1 MAMGDMLIDGY
12 WSNTDYAPG
21 QEELLYKEASEVI
34 AQLSKPTVTY
44 SASIQNLSGVGGYE
58 LERFEIGQ

>member
-1 MAMGDMLIDGY
+1 M
-12 WSNTDYAPG
+12 
-21 QEELLYKEASEVI
+21 